1 MVHGRTNGL
10 HRPSDSQ
17 ASKVNLVELAASK
30 GVLICSA
37 ESLTAGLV
45 TAEIAK
51 TPGASKVL
59 LGGMVVYQ
67 DQMKAQLLG
76 VSKTLMESQTS
87 VDPEVAAQ
95 LATAALAKFANAAGV
110 SIDRVLAI
118 ATTGAAGPDAVGN
131 QAPGTVFISIAHG
144 DRVSVY
150 AEAFQGDRS
159 EVTRATLQRAILLLR
174 EHLEAI

>member
-1 MVHGRTNGL
+1 M
-10 HRPSDSQ
+10 
-17 ASKVNLVELAASK
+17 NLVELAASK

-45 TAEIAK
+45 SAEIAK

-59 LGGMVVYQ
+59 LGGMVLYQ
-67 DQMKAQLLG
+67 DQIKAQLLG

-95 LATAALAKFANAAGV
+95 LATAVQAKFANAAGV
-110 SIDRVLAI
+110 NTNQVMAI
-118 ATTGAAGPDAVGN
+118 ATTGAAGPDWVGN
-131 QAPGTVFISIAHG
+131 QAPGTVFISIARG
-144 DRVSVY
+144 DEVSVY
-150 AEAFQGDRS
+150 AEYFEGDRS
-159 EVTRATLQRAILLLR
+159 EVTLATVERAISLLR

>member
-1 MVHGRTNGL
+1 MVHGRTNRL
-10 HRPSDSQ
+10 HRHSNPQ
-17 ASKVNLVELAASK
+17 ATEVNLVELAASK

-59 LGGMVVYQ
+59 LGGMVLYQ
-67 DQMKAQLLG
+67 DQIKAQLLG

-95 LATAALAKFANAAGV
+95 LATAVQAKFAKAAGV
-110 SIDRVLAI
+110 GIDRVLAI
-118 ATTGAAGPDAVGN
+118 ATTGAAGPAGVGN
-131 QAPGTVFISIAHG
+131 QGPGTVYISVAHG

-150 AEAFQGDRS
+150 AEAFEGNRS
-159 EVTRATLQRAILLLR
+159 EITRASVDRAISLLR